1 MSHGWAMGR
10 SKGIVEIHFND
21 SETKELA
28 KSIIDAMPA
37 EHKGAVNV
45 DGSKLFGG
53 FATGIS
59 ALFQYHG
66 SLVSH
71 TTQRSHCDVQSIW
84 LNTLQHLG
92 TAPSKDSSIA
102 QFAWV
107 LQPLAEAVPT
117 QPIHQTVCIKL
128 SKSSISILQTVWCG
142 WLCMIFERYC
152 SFLIVETCWDI
163 WPLWLAWLHV
173 YVSWALLLPT
183 A

>member
-1 MSHGWAMGR
+1 MGR

-28 KSIIDAMPA
+28 KCIIDAMPA

-71 TTQRSHCDVQSIW
+71 TTQRSHCDVKSIR

-117 QPIHQTVCIKL
+117 QPIHQNSLYQVVQEL
-128 SKSSISILQTVWCG
+128 NLNLADGLMWMAVYDLRALLQ
-142 WLCMIFERYC
+142 
-152 SFLIVETCWDI
+152 FLVETCWDI
-163 WPLWLAWLHV
+163 WPL
-173 YVSWALLLPT
+173 
-183 A
+183 